1 MVLTAPAHALRVRAE
16 PMSARWIVRP
26 AREDDYQ
33 LWLMLWRG
41 YCVALDRTVSH
52 AITEGVWRRILAPD
66 EAIWCLL
73 ACEGKSEPIG
83 FANYVL
89 HLHTWSLQTVCY
101 LEDLFVSPAARGS
114 GAGRVLIDAL
124 IALGRQHDWRRV
136 YWHTHENNYRARS
149 LYDRVVPRTD
159 FVRYDIEL

>member
-1 MVLTAPAHALRVRAE
+1 MSSELIVR
-16 PMSARWIVRP
+16 SAR
-26 AREDDYQ
+26 ADDYQ
-33 LWLMLWRG
+33 SSLMLWRG
-41 YCVALDRTVSH
+41 YCAALDSTVSD
-52 AITEGVWRRILAPD
+52 AIIEGAWRRILAPS

-73 ACEGKSEPIG
+73 ACQRKSEPVG

-89 HLHTWSLQTVCY
+89 HLHTWSLQAVCY

-114 GAGRVLIDAL
+114 GAGRAL
-124 IALGRQHDWRRV
+124 IEALVALGREHDWRRV

-149 LYDRVVPRTD
+149 LCDRVVPRTD